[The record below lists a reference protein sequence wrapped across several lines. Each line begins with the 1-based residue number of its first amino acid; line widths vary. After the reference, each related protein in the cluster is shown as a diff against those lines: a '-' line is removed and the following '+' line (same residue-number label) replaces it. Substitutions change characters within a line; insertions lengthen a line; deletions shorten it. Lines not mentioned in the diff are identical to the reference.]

1 MMSLLREGGVA
12 KEWPKVMGEGWGF
25 CQKVTQNDDQ
35 CSKKCRR
42 EREDKPKSEIW
53 RGCGQKVKI
62 EKQKFVQISASNFDK
77 KTIVWVCNLN
87 SPHCT
92 SVHRAIQPS
101 TYYAKCNVICGQ
113 YPYKRWKWIFRSSC
127 KYCNSYKRYNGTLR
141 GIEGAMGT
149 WWVPKR
155 CNRNKRCNRI
165 LVNYFL
171 FDSIGKLRLDGNL
184 MN

>member
-1 MMSLLREGGVA
+1 MSLLREGGVA
-12 KEWPKVMGEGWGF
+12 KEWPKVTGEGWGF

-35 CSKKCRR
+35 CSKKYRR

-92 SVHRAIQPS
+92 SVHRAIQPT

-113 YPYKRWKWIFRSSC
+113 YPYQRWKWIVRSS
-127 KYCNSYKRYNGTLR
+127 YR
-141 GIEGAMGT
+141 GIRDLAEGAKLYDLK
-149 WWVPKR
+149 PHH
-155 CNRNKRCNRI
+155 NKAGYKTQIRSYI
-165 LVNYFL
+165 T
-171 FDSIGKLRLDGNL
+171 
-184 MN
+184 